1 MDKKQKS
8 SPWKSAIIWIA
19 IFAIVLLLI
28 YWATSNNNSGEK
40 ISYTEFQT
48 LVKENKVE
56 EIDVYGYTI
65 RIRLVNGVKEDDF
78 PSKTDAYC
86 TFMSVNEL
94 QEFISNHNEEI
105 TKDEN
110 HVTELEENGDVKTD
124 EDGNIVYKTD
134 KFGNRILKDG
144 LIVVKA
150 SYSYERES
158 WLSNLLP
165 YISVGVII
173 IIGIVMFKAMAGN
186 KNGFGFG
193 RSKARLVVSSNV
205 KFSDVAGADEE
216 KQELKEIVEFL
227 KNPTRFTELGA
238 RIPKGVLLVGP
249 PGTGKTLLAKAV
261 AGESKV
267 PFFSISGSDFV
278 ELYVGVG
285 ASRVRDLF
293 ESAKA
298 NSPCIVFIDE
308 IDAVGRQ
315 RGAGMGGGN
324 DEREQTL
331 NQLLVEMD
339 GFETN
344 SGIIVLAA
352 TNRAD
357 ILDPA
362 LTRPGRFDRQIYVH
376 LPDVKGREEIIKV
389 HAKNKPMSDDVDFK
403 RIARLTS
410 GLAGADIENVL
421 NEAAL
426 LTARDGRYKIT
437 MIDIQEGLNKVLMGP
452 KKVSRLIT
460 EQDRKITAIHEAG
473 HAIVAQTLPNCD
485 NVHEISVIPRGGAG
499 GYTLTFDEKDRTYMT
514 KQKLEDTLVM
524 MLGGRSSEEIM
535 LDDITTGASNDIER
549 ATDLA
554 RKMVAEWGMS
564 EKFGVISFGEGGQI
578 FVGRDYQR
586 QIAYSQEIAR
596 EIDLEVR
603 KIIEKAHSRAKEIIE
618 SKKDVIL
625 KVEKILLDKETIY
638 KEEFEMLYNGATVEE
653 VEAAIDKK
661 EQEKRE
667 YQEKAKNQAL
677 EERKIRDIKL
687 RLETAEAYAK
697 AGVISKQVYDNIK
710 QEAEKELEAIKL
722 NSQKTENSNEPSSEN
737 ETNLS
742 GEKETKSN
750 NENATKTDL
759 ENTQI
764 DKNLPN
770 ESNKAKTETE
780 KNGNSSK
787 SKKGSADKGDKNNK

>member
-1 MDKKQKS
+1 MEKKKNNS
-8 SPWKSAIIWIA
+8 WKSIIFFI
-19 IFAIVLLLI
+19 IGVVLVALLV
-28 YWATSNNNSGEK
+28 YWVMSSNNRDREV
-40 ISYTEFQT
+40 SYTEFQQMVT
-48 LVKENKVE
+48 SGEVA
-56 EIDVYGYTI
+56 EIDVYGYTV
-65 RIRLVNGVKEDDF
+65 RIRLVDGVADSRF
-78 PSKTDAYC
+78 PNNIDAYC
-86 TFMSVNEL
+86 SFMSVDEL
-94 QEFISNHNEEI
+94 TNFIDSYNDSLYQRDDQGDYVL
-105 TKDEN
+105 DES
-110 HVTELEENGDVKTD
+110 
-124 EDGNIVYKTD
+124 GNKV
-134 KFGNRILKDG
+134 LKEG
-144 LIVVKA
+144 AVLIEA
-150 SYSYERES
+150 SYSYESQS
-158 WLSNLLP
+158 WLSNILP
-165 YISVGVII
+165 ILNII
-173 IIGIVMFKAMAGN
+173 IVVIIGILLFKAMSGN
-186 KNGFGFG
+186 SKGFGFG
-193 RSKARLVVSSNV
+193 KSKARLVVSSNV
-205 KFSDVAGADEE
+205 KFSDVAGAEEE

-227 KNPTRFTELGA
+227 KNPSRFTELGA

-293 ESAKA
+293 EGAKA
-298 NSPCIVFIDE
+298 SAPCIVFIDE

-357 ILDPA
+357 VLDPA

-389 HAKNKPMSDDVDFK
+389 HARNKPLSEDVDIK

-452 KKVSRLIT
+452 KKVSRVIT
-460 EQDRKITAIHEAG
+460 EQDRRITAIHEAG
-473 HAIVAQTLPNCD
+473 HAIIAETLPNCD
-485 NVHEISVIPRGGAG
+485 NVQEISVIPRGNAG
-499 GYTLTFDEKDRTYMT
+499 GYTLTFDEKDRTHMP
-514 KQKLEDTLVM
+514 KQKLLDSITM
-524 MLGGRSSEEIM
+524 MLGGRTAEELM
-535 LDDITTGASNDIER
+535 LEDITTGASNDIER
-549 ATDLA
+549 ATKIA

-564 EKFGVISFGEGGQI
+564 DSLGLISFGEGEEI

-586 QIAYSQEIAR
+586 QVPYSQELACK
-596 EIDLEVR
+596 IDKEVKAIIDNAHLQAK
-603 KIIEKAHSRAKEIIE
+603 KILE
-618 SKKDVIL
+618 SKKDVIE

-638 KEEFEMLYNGATVEE
+638 KEEFEMLFNGASVED
-653 VEAAIDKK
+653 VEIAIDKK

-667 YQEKAKNQAL
+667 YQEKAKREAL
-677 EERKIRDIKL
+677 EEKKTREIKA
-687 RLETAEAYAK
+687 RIENAEALARV
-697 AGVISKQVYDNIK
+697 GVITKQDLENIK
-710 QEAEKELEAIKL
+710 KEAEKEFAELNKMLGKEDIDLNEILKNKEKIAKSEENKVSEAEIKDEKMDSEVEE
-722 NSQKTENSNEPSSEN
+722 NVKESNKDNSNE
-737 ETNLS
+737 
-742 GEKETKSN
+742 
-750 NENATKTDL
+750 
-759 ENTQI
+759 
-764 DKNLPN
+764 
-770 ESNKAKTETE
+770 
-780 KNGNSSK
+780 
-787 SKKGSADKGDKNNK
+787 GDNQK

>member
-8 SPWKSAIIWIA
+8 SPWKSILIWIA
-19 IFAIVLLLI
+19 VFAVVFILI
-28 YWATSNNNSGEK
+28 YWATSNNNSGKK

-48 LVKENKVE
+48 MVQENKVE
-56 EIDVYGYTI
+56 EIDVYGYTV
-65 RIRLVNGVKEDDF
+65 RIRYVDGVKEDDF
-78 PSKTDAYC
+78 PSKADAYC

-94 QEFISNHNEEI
+94 QEFITLHNQAIMEN
-105 TKDEN
+105 DEN
-110 HVTELEENGDVKTD
+110 FVKDGD
-124 EDGNIVYKTD
+124 GFKTD
-134 KFGNRILKDG
+134 KNGNRILKDG
-144 LIVVKA
+144 VVLVKA
-150 SYSYERES
+150 SFEYERES
-158 WLSNLLP
+158 WLSNMLP
-165 YISVGVII
+165 YISVAVII
-173 IIGIVMFKAMAGN
+173 IIGIVMFKAMSGN
-186 KNGFGFG
+186 KSGFGFG
-193 RSKARLVVSSNV
+193 KSKARLVVSSNV

-227 KNPTRFTELGA
+227 KNPVRYTELGA

-315 RGAGMGGGN
+315 RGAGLGGGN

-339 GFETN
+339 GFESN

-357 ILDPA
+357 VLDPA

-389 HAKNKPMSDDVDFK
+389 HAKNKPMSEDVDFK

-485 NVHEISVIPRGGAG
+485 NVQEISVIPRGAAG

-514 KQKLEDTLVM
+514 KQKLEDSLVM

-564 EKFGVISFGEGGQI
+564 EKFGLISFGEGGQI

-603 KIIEKAHSRAKEIIE
+603 KIIEKAHARAKEIIE
-618 SKKDVIL
+618 SKKDVVE
-625 KVEKILLDKETIY
+625 KVEQILLDKETIY
-638 KEEFEMLYNGATVEE
+638 KEEFEMLYNGASVEE
-653 VEAAIDKK
+653 VENAIDKK

-667 YQEKAKNQAL
+667 YQERAKNQAI
-677 EERKIRDIKL
+677 EERKIKDIKL

-697 AGVISKQVYDNIK
+697 AGVISKQVYENIK
-710 QEAEKELEAIKL
+710 MEAEKELEAI
-722 NSQKTENSNEPSSEN
+722 NSASKNGANSTAEQKTNA
-737 ETNLS
+737 ETQKDEIKKDDS
-742 GEKETKSN
+742 KKV
-750 NENATKTDL
+750 NENKQDNGENVKPEENKEKTG
-759 ENTQI
+759 
-764 DKNLPN
+764 P
-770 ESNKAKTETE
+770 
-780 KNGNSSK
+780 K
-787 SKKGSADKGDKNNK
+787 SKKSGEDKGNKN